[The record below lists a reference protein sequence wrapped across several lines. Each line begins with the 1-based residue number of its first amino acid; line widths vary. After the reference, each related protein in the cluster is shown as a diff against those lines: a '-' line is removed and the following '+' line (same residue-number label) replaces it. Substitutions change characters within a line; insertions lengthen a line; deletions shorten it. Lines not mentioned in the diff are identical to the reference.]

1 MQNQKNSRG
10 ISYRIK
16 IKETIAPALL
26 EWFEGLELNLI
37 EGAGTTLSGWF
48 PDQPALRGLLEY
60 LWNLNV
66 TIQSVEQIKND
77 DSLISDL
84 KRRKK

>member
-1 MQNQKNSRG
+1 MSNQKRNQGSFYH
-10 ISYRIK
+10 IQV
-16 IKETIAPALL
+16 KETIAPSSL
-26 EWFEGLELNLI
+26 EWFAGLEIDLI
-37 EGAGTTLSGWF
+37 ENDGTMLSGWF

-77 DSLISDL
+77 DPLIFVL
-84 KRRKK
+84 QRRIK